1 MQQLPSEQ
9 QQQQLQRFYRQ
20 ELKELASTRDAIRAK
35 SRPTGD
41 SDSDSYDDS
50 SSGGT
55 RRDYD
60 FDEDG
65 DIAMDDYDGAY
76 AVEAADMETHI
87 PESNVGYKLLL
98 KMGWKA
104 GTGLGANAS
113 GRSTPIPIE
122 RKQDSLGIGRQALDI
137 WYADATTAKRRTL
150 EAERQAEETEI
161 EKSKRELQVQQNEA
175 IQAELTM
182 VKSAF
187 YCALCDKQY
196 ERISDYEVHLSS
208 YDHNHKKRFKEMKDT
223 SRAGA
228 AQTTNKIKEKERRRE
243 ERELAKMQ
251 EAAMKRAGGTGVGTT
266 PQQPAAA
273 TIGNN
278 MSTSS
283 GFQSAQASGFQPVQA
298 SGFQP
303 VQASGFQPVQTS
315 GLQTIN
321 SGTGA
326 LSNTTTQPSSTPT
339 TASGTG
345 ISQGPEF
352 QPVKLG
358 GFQPVKSSGFQ
369 PVKSS
374 GFQSVKSSG
383 FQPVKL
389 GGFQSMDD
397 EDEEE
402 VKTDAASQGPAA
414 GSGAPSNPPS
424 GPAPAA
430 PSGFQPVKIGGFKPM
445 KIGGFQLK
453 KPGMK

>member
-1 MQQLPSEQ
+1 MQQLPPEQ

-35 SRPTGD
+35 SRPKDD
-41 SDSDSYDDS
+41 SDSDSYDDDDENDTSSRS
-50 SSGGT
+50 SS

-60 FDEDG
+60 FDKDG

-76 AVEAADMETHI
+76 GVEAADMETHI

-137 WYADATTAKRRTL
+137 WWADSTTAKRKTL
-150 EAERQAEETEI
+150 ETERQAEETEA
-161 EKSKRELQVQQNEA
+161 EKSKLQQNEA

-228 AQTTNKIKEKERRRE
+228 AQTTSKIKEKERKRE

-251 EAAMKRAGGTGVGTT
+251 EAAMKRAGGAGGAIS
-266 PQQPAAA
+266 QQPLG
-273 TIGNN
+273 TPSGINTN
-278 MSTSS
+278 SKSS
-283 GFQSAQASGFQPVQA
+283 FQPVQA

-303 VQASGFQPVQTS
+303 VQSSGFQTVSNATAATPASTTQLLSASTVPP
-315 GLQTIN
+315 
-321 SGTGA
+321 GTGV
-326 LSNTTTQPSSTPT
+326 
-339 TASGTG
+339 GTG
-345 ISQGPEF
+345 STGF

-369 PVKSS
+369 
-374 GFQSVKSSG
+374 SVKASG

-397 EDEEE
+397 DDEKEAKNAATQPQED
-402 VKTDAASQGPAA
+402 A
-414 GSGAPSNPPS
+414 GSATLGNGSASNNS
-424 GPAPAA
+424 APAPA

-453 KPGMK
+453 KPGTK